1 MKKFLIFS
9 LILFSLTL
17 FSIADEGMWLLNQLP
32 FQKMKEKGLKLN
44 LNEVKSL
51 KDAVCIIDGGTGEFI
66 SKDGLVLTN
75 HHVAFGAIQFN
86 STAKTDYI
94 TKGFLAKS
102 RSEELRAPD
111 TKCLVLKD
119 FEDVT
124 SEVKSVIKEG
134 MTPESIGRA
143 IEDKVKEIETRE
155 HNKSGLKC
163 TVVPMFGGLNY
174 YLFRYLEIKDVRL
187 VYAPPRSIGNYG
199 GEIDNWMWPRHTG
212 DFSVFRVYVGKDG
225 KPAPYSKDN
234 IPYTPKKFLK
244 ISTNG
249 VKKGDYVMILGYPG
263 TTMRYETSYQIKY
276 AIESK
281 YGFRLRVF
289 KDMID
294 ILEREG
300 KLNPEIKIRVAAKL
314 KMLQN
319 VYKNNQGMLEGLKKN
334 RVYETKLNLE
344 KAISKFYEKNDEKKY
359 IKYEKLMKNFK
370 ELTAEIG
377 KKYKYYFLMSIMNF
391 GSDLMNFANKIYN
404 YSIEKGKP
412 DLKRK
417 PGYLTKDIPDLK
429 RSLMFMG
436 RNYNPIVDK
445 KMTIYFLTEISNL
458 SEDVVPAPIKEIYG
472 DKKGKEKE
480 KAIES
485 FVENMYKNSRL
496 GDEKERMEMFNMNKD
511 ELMKMGDAGISF
523 FSKLYPYYENL
534 RSDFL
539 GFSGKLSQLQP
550 EYIKAIMDYK
560 RGEVIYPDA
569 NRTLR
574 LTYGT
579 VRGYSPRDAVWYK
592 YITTLTGVM
601 EKDRGKVPFNVPEKL
616 KELYKDKKL
625 IKKYY
630 DPVVNDVPVD
640 FLADTDIT
648 GGNSGSPVLDR
659 YGNLVGIAFDGN
671 YESMSSDYLFSDKL
685 TRTIS
690 VDIRYFLFI
699 LNEFSNAKDIS
710 RELTLTDE
718 K

>member
-1 MKKFLIFS
+1 MKRFLIIIFAVIFATIF
-9 LILFSLTL
+9 LM
-17 FSIADEGMWLLNQLP
+17 ADEGMFLLNQLP
-32 FQKMKEKGLKLN
+32 MKKMKEKGLKLTE
-44 LNEVKSL
+44 NEVKAL

-94 TKGFLAKS
+94 AKGFLAKTKD
-102 RSEELRAPD
+102 EELRAPD
-111 TKCLVLKD
+111 TKCLVLND
-119 FEDVT
+119 FKDVT
-124 SEVKSVIKEG
+124 KEVKSVIKKG
-134 MTPESIGRA
+134 MSPESIGRA
-143 IEDKVKEIETRE
+143 IEDKIKEIETRE

-174 YLFRYLEIKDVRL
+174 YLFRYLEIEDVRL

-212 DFSVFRVYVGKDG
+212 DFSVFRVYVSKDG
-225 KPAPYSKDN
+225 KPAPYSKEN
-234 IPYTPKKFLK
+234 VPYHPKKFLK
-244 ISTNG
+244 ISTAGIN
-249 VKKGDYVMILGYPG
+249 KGDYVMIMGYPG

-276 AIESK
+276 ALDSK
-281 YGFRLRVF
+281 YGFRLKVF

-294 ILEREG
+294 ILENAG
-300 KLNPEIKIRVAAKL
+300 KKNPEIKIRVAMKL

-319 VYKNNQGMLEGLKKN
+319 VYKNNQGMVEGLKKN
-334 RVYETKLNLE
+334 RVYEVKKQLEENILN
-344 KAISKFYEKNDEKKY
+344 FYKKNNEKKY
-359 IKYEKLMKNFK
+359 IEYAKLMKNFK
-370 ELTAEIG
+370 ELTDEIG

-436 RNYNPIVDK
+436 RNYNPKVDK
-445 KMTIYFLTEISNL
+445 EMTFYFLKSISELPENI
-458 SEDVVPAPIKEIYG
+458 VPTPIKEIYG
-472 DKKGKEKE
+472 NKKGKEKD
-480 KAIES
+480 KAIRT
-485 FVENMYKNSRL
+485 FIDNMYKNSML
-496 GDEKERMEMFNMNKD
+496 GNEKDRMEMFDMTKD
-511 ELMKMGDAGISF
+511 ELMRTNDAAINF
-523 FSKLYPYYENL
+523 FSKLYPYYESL

-539 GFSGKLSQLQP
+539 GFSGKLTKLQP
-550 EYIKAIMDYK
+550 EYIKAIKDYK
-560 RGEVIYPDA
+560 KGEILYPDA

-592 YITTLTGVM
+592 YITSLTGVM
-601 EKDRGKVPFNVPEKL
+601 EKDTGKPPFDAPEKL
-616 KELYKDKKL
+616 KKLYKSD
-625 IKKYY
+625 IAKKYY
-630 DPVVNDVPVD
+630 DKNINDVPVD

-648 GGNSGSPVLDR
+648 GGNSGSPVMDK
-659 YGNLVGIAFDGN
+659 YGNLVGVAFDGN
-671 YESMSSDYLFSDKL
+671 YESMSSDYLYSDKL

-699 LNEFSNAKDIS
+699 LKEFSNANNLYK
-710 RELTLTDE
+710 ELTLTDE

>member
-1 MKKFLIFS
+1 MKKIFILIF
-9 LILFSLTL
+9 ITL
-17 FSIADEGMWLLNQLP
+17 FFAIFLKADEGMWLLNQLP
-32 FQKMKEKGLKLN
+32 MKKMKEKGLKLDEN
-44 LNEVKSL
+44 QVKAL

-66 SKDGLVLTN
+66 SKDGLILTN

-86 STAKTDYI
+86 STSKTDYI
-94 TKGFLAKS
+94 TSGFLAKN

-111 TKCLVLKD
+111 TKCLVLED
-119 FEDVT
+119 FKDVT
-124 SEVKSVIKEG
+124 KEVKSVIKKN
-134 MTPESIGRA
+134 MKPEAIGRA
-143 IEDKVKEIETRE
+143 IEDKIKEIETRE
-155 HNKSGLKC
+155 HKKSGLKC
-163 TVVPMFGGLNY
+163 SVVPMFGGLNY

-234 IPYTPKKFLK
+234 IPYRPKKFLK
-244 ISTNG
+244 ISTAGIN
-249 VKKGDYVMILGYPG
+249 KGDYVMIMGYPG

-276 AIESK
+276 ALDSK
-281 YGFRLRVF
+281 YGFRLKVF

-294 ILEREG
+294 ILENAG
-300 KLNPEIKIRVAAKL
+300 KKNPEIKIRVAMKL

-319 VYKNNQGMLEGLKKN
+319 VYKNNQGMVEGLKKN
-334 RVYETKLNLE
+334 RVYQVKKDLE
-344 KAISKFYEKNDEKKY
+344 NNILKYYEKNNEKKY
-359 IKYEKLMKNFK
+359 IEFSKLMKNFK
-370 ELTAEIG
+370 DLTDEIG

-404 YSIEKGKP
+404 YSIEKSKP

-417 PGYLTKDIPDLK
+417 PGYLSKDIPDLK
-429 RSLMFMG
+429 RTLMFMG
-436 RNYNPIVDK
+436 RNFNPEVDK
-445 KMTIYFLTEISNL
+445 KMTVYFLEAISDL
-458 SEDVVPAPIKEIYG
+458 PDEEVPEPIKDIYKFKK
-472 DKKGKEKE
+472 DKHG
-480 KAIES
+480 AIVN
-485 FVENMYKNSRL
+485 FVENMYKNSML
-496 GDEKERMEMFNMNKD
+496 GNEKERMEMFEMTKN
-511 ELMKMGDAGISF
+511 ELLKTNDAAILF

-539 GFSGKLSQLQP
+539 GFSGKLTELTP
-550 EYIKAIMDYK
+550 KYIEAIRDYK
-560 RGEVIYPDA
+560 HGELLYPDA

-592 YITTLTGVM
+592 YITTLTGVV
-601 EKDRGKVPFNVPEKL
+601 EKDTGKPPFDMPAKL
-616 KELYKDKKL
+616 KKLYKSDVA
-625 IKKYY
+625 KKYY
-630 DPVVNDVPVD
+630 DRNVKDVPVD

-648 GGNSGSPVLDR
+648 GGNSGSPVMDK

-699 LNEFSNAKDIS
+699 LKEFSNAENIYKD
-710 RELTLTDE
+710 LTLTDE